1 MNGAQ
6 MERSRSRDTGASSL
20 EGLALCEGFM
30 VDSSECHVGVV
41 DTLRYAPST
50 RWDRPTALAVHAGR
64 SGDVLL
70 IVPVAEVERVVPEE
84 RRVVLRP
91 SPRIT
96 GTERA
101 TASRR

>member
-1 MNGAQ
+1 
-6 MERSRSRDTGASSL
+6 
-20 EGLALCEGFM
+20 M

-41 DTLRYAPST
+41 DTLRYTPST

-70 IVPVAEVERVVPEE
+70 IVPVAEIERVVLEE
-84 RRVVLRP
+84 RRVILHP

-96 GTERA
+96 ATERA
-101 TASRR
+101 TASGR

>member
-1 MNGAQ
+1 
-6 MERSRSRDTGASSL
+6 
-20 EGLALCEGFM
+20 
-30 VDSSECHVGVV
+30 V
-41 DTLRYAPST
+41 DTLRHAPST
-50 RWDRPTALAVHAGR
+50 RWDRPAALAVHAGR

-70 IVPVAEVERVVPEE
+70 IVPVAEVVCVVPEE

-101 TASRR
+101 TASGR